1 MPSICSTLCTPVY
14 TPREFKNQ
22 NLFEFLLRRMK
33 IFVLAINVKKYYKR
47 TRLGGGKMRKRVAI
61 FFALLLFF
69 VASHGPTPADPVKF
83 DDDLGANLS
92 APFDNFTW
100 TTPPPTIN
108 KPYSL
113 SFEDSYG
120 SPSDE
125 IGVTN
130 RIVLMNERHLYSGHS
145 DFRGADSFSTL
156 SRDTSVSESIMEPSH
171 GKSESIV
178 IQPKKT
184 AKAASKAS
192 MQSSSGAQ
200 SVKGVYTI
208 QVGAFGKK
216 ENAEYFR
223 KQLQN
228 KHPNVIMGVWESNAD
243 HLYHVH
249 LGSFSTE
256 AETRRYKE
264 ILKSDNLPGVVVRRD

>member
-1 MPSICSTLCTPVY
+1 
-14 TPREFKNQ
+14 
-22 NLFEFLLRRMK
+22 
-33 IFVLAINVKKYYKR
+33 
-47 TRLGGGKMRKRVAI
+47 MRKRGEI

-69 VASHGPTPADPVKF
+69 VASQGPTPADPVKF
-83 DDDLGANLS
+83 DDDPGAILS
-92 APFDNFTW
+92 APS
-100 TTPPPTIN
+100 II
-108 KPYSL
+108 SL
-113 SFEDSYG
+113 GQPHLQQLTSIILSLFEESYG

-130 RIVLMNERHLYSGHS
+130 RIALMNERHLYSGHS

-192 MQSSSGAQ
+192 IHSSGGAQ

-216 ENAEYFR
+216 ENAEIF
-223 KQLQN
+223 
-228 KHPNVIMGVWESNAD
+228 
-243 HLYHVH
+243 
-249 LGSFSTE
+249 GSSCKISTQM
-256 AETRRYKE
+256 
-264 ILKSDNLPGVVVRRD
+264 